1 MQVWNLLHAVAGNA
15 GPKSHQKSPSGHH
28 RTTLSGYIF
37 ATKARIDNR
46 KKNLLSSNMSS
57 RCPHNMVNFGPLTAE
72 IGLGVWGTLAGF
84 ASWQHYC
91 TAVKYWASAKL
102 CGVEQRAPPMF
113 GRASITLG
121 IGPHSSCTW
130 STRPSDGG
138 WLKTRQDPVLYQNRK
153 PANNYLKYFS
163 PETENAIM
171 KPCLSMNKSLCISS
185 CGLYFW
191 KLSKWRIS
199 KVILYIASSE
209 QDIPDGVYCFHS
221 YCTNF
226 AHKLQNYWFL
236 AWAVWTWWFRN
247 GIKVV
252 SKVAHSLKSDEQKI
266 YFVCQRKWI

>member
-1 MQVWNLLHAVAGNA
+1 
-15 GPKSHQKSPSGHH
+15 
-28 RTTLSGYIF
+28 
-37 ATKARIDNR
+37 
-46 KKNLLSSNMSS
+46 MSS

-72 IGLGVWGTLAGF
+72 IGLGVWGTPAGF

-138 WLKTRQDPVLYQNRK
+138 WLKTRQDPVYVSKQEACKQLFEVFQSRNWK
-153 PANNYLKYFS
+153 CNN
-163 PETENAIM
+163 ETMSFDEQEPVHFQLWTVLLEAF
-171 KPCLSMNKSLCISS
+171 KVKD
-185 CGLYFW
+185 F
-191 KLSKWRIS
+191 KL
-199 KVILYIASSE
+199 ILYIASSE

-226 AHKLQNYWFL
+226 AHRLQNYWFL
-236 AWAVWTWWFRN
+236 PWAVWTWWFRN